1 VVVLSRV
8 LPGRRQLNYQEI
20 PVQFDRIL
28 LAALVLV
35 AVPAFAQTDFPSR
48 PVRIIVPF
56 SPGGAADT
64 LPRLLAQH
72 LSPMWGQPVV
82 VENRTGAAGNIGME
96 QGAKAAPDG
105 YTLTSAPVGNLAIN
119 PHLFS
124 KLSFDVLKDFTPI
137 TLVASVQN
145 VLVLNSAVPANDLKE
160 LIAYAKTRPGKLTYG
175 SGGVGT
181 QAHIGG
187 EIFEDMTGVHLVH
200 VAYKGVGD
208 SIRDLLGGQID
219 MVFAQIPA
227 VKPHIDSGK
236 LRALGVA
243 SPKRT
248 PALPNVPTIDEAGG
262 LVGFQAVSWYA
273 LVGPAG
279 MPPAVTAKIQAD
291 AAKVIFLPEIRDRLQ
306 GLAAEPVG
314 STSAEL
320 AAAIKADY
328 DRYGTIIK
336 RLGIRAD

>member
-1 VVVLSRV
+1 MNLA
-8 LPGRRQLNYQEI
+8 
-20 PVQFDRIL
+20 RIL
-28 LAALVLV
+28 LAAALAL
-35 AVPAFAQTDFPSR
+35 AAAPLPAQTDYPSK

-56 SPGGAADT
+56 GPGGAADT

-119 PHLFS
+119 PHLYS
-124 KLSFDVLKDFTPI
+124 KLSFDVLKDFAPVV
-137 TLVASVQN
+137 LVASVQN
-145 VLVLNSAVPANDLKE
+145 VLVVNPGVPANNLKE
-160 LIAYAKTRPGKLTYG
+160 LIAYAKSRPGKLTYG

-187 EIFEDMTGVHLVH
+187 EIFEAMTDVHMVH
-200 VAYKGVGD
+200 VAYRGVGD
-208 SIRDLLGGQID
+208 SVRDLLGGQVD
-219 MVFAQIPA
+219 MIFAQIPA

-243 SPKRT
+243 SPKRSA
-248 PALPNVPTIDEAGG
+248 ALPNVPTIDEAGG
-262 LVGFQAVSWYA
+262 LTGFQAVSWYA

-279 MPPAVTAKIQAD
+279 MPPAVTAKIQSD
-291 AAKVIFLPEIRDRLQ
+291 VAKVIQLPEVRERLQ
-306 GLAAEPVG
+306 GLGAEPVG
-314 STSAEL
+314 STPAEL
-320 AAAIKADY
+320 SAAIKADY
-328 DRYGTIIK
+328 DRYGAVIK

>member
-1 VVVLSRV
+1 MLA
-8 LPGRRQLNYQEI
+8 
-20 PVQFDRIL
+20 RIL
-28 LAALVLV
+28 LATAFALVTAP
-35 AVPAFAQTDFPSR
+35 AVAQTDYPSK

-56 SPGGAADT
+56 GPGGAADT

-119 PHLFS
+119 PHLYS

-145 VLVLNSAVPANDLKE
+145 VLVVNPAVPAKDLKA
-160 LIAYAKTRPGKLTYG
+160 LIAYAKARPGQLTYG

-187 EIFEDMTGVHLVH
+187 EIFEAMAGVHMVH
-200 VAYKGVGD
+200 VAYRGVGD
-208 SIRDLLGGQID
+208 SVRDLLGGQVD
-219 MVFAQIPA
+219 MIFAQIPA

-248 PALPNVPTIDEAGG
+248 AALPDVPTIDEAGG
-262 LVGFQAVSWYA
+262 MTGFQAVSWYA
-273 LVGPAG
+273 IVGPAG
-279 MPPAVTAKIQAD
+279 MPPMVTAKIQAD
-291 AAKVIFLPEIRDRLQ
+291 VAKVIHSPEIRERLQ
-306 GLAAEPVG
+306 GLGAEPVG
-314 STSAEL
+314 STPAEL

-328 DRYGTIIK
+328 DRYGTVIK
-336 RLGIRAD
+336 RLGIKAD

>member
-1 VVVLSRV
+1 MFRALK
-8 LPGRRQLNYQEI
+8 
-20 PVQFDRIL
+20 RIVIIV
-28 LAALVLV
+28 AAAV
-35 AVPAFAQTDFPSR
+35 AAAPAAAQTDYPSK

-56 SPGGAADT
+56 GAGGAADT
-64 LPRLLAQH
+64 LPRLLAQY
-72 LSPMWGQPVV
+72 LAPMWGQPVV

-96 QGAKAAPDG
+96 LGARAAPDG

-119 PHLFS
+119 PHLYS
-124 KLSFDVLKDFTPI
+124 KLTFDVLKDFTPI

-145 VLVLNSAVPANDLKE
+145 VLVLNPAVPANDLKE
-160 LIAYAKTRPGKLTYG
+160 LIAYAKARPGKLTYG

-187 EIFEDMTGVHLVH
+187 EIFESMAGLHLVH

-208 SIRDLLGGQID
+208 SVRDLLGGQID
-219 MVFAQIPA
+219 MIFAQIPA

-262 LVGFQAVSWYA
+262 LTGFQAVSWYA

-279 MPPAVTAKIQAD
+279 MPPAVAAKIQTD
-291 AAKVIFLPEIRDRLQ
+291 AAKVIHLPEIRDRLQ

-328 DRYGTIIK
+328 DRYGTIIR
-336 RLGIRAD
+336 RLGIKAD

>member
-1 VVVLSRV
+1 M
-8 LPGRRQLNYQEI
+8 
-20 PVQFDRIL
+20 L
-28 LAALVLV
+28 LARALLV
-35 AVPAFAQTDFPSR
+35 AVLAVIALPAVAQTDYPSR

-56 SPGGAADT
+56 GPGGAADT

-72 LSPMWGQPVV
+72 LAPMWGQPVV

-96 QGAKAAPDG
+96 QGAKAPPDG

-119 PHLFS
+119 PHLYS

-145 VLVLNSAVPANDLKE
+145 VLVLNPAVPAGNLKE
-160 LIAYAKTRPGKLTYG
+160 LIAYAKARPGKLTYG

-187 EIFEDMTGVHLVH
+187 EIFESMADLHMVH

-208 SIRDLLGGQID
+208 SVRDLLGGQID
-219 MVFAQIPA
+219 MIFAQIPA

-243 SPKRT
+243 SPQRS
-248 PALPNVPTIDEAGG
+248 PALPGVPTIDEAAG
-262 LVGFQAVSWYA
+262 LTGFQAVSWYA
-273 LVGPAG
+273 IVGPAG
-279 MPPAVTAKIQAD
+279 LPPAVVAKIQAD
-291 AAKVIFLPEIRDRLQ
+291 AAKVIQLPEVRERLQ
-306 GLAAEPVG
+306 GLGAEPVG
-314 STSAEL
+314 STPAQLS
-320 AAAIKADY
+320 AAIKADY
-328 DRYGTIIK
+328 DRYGTVIK
-336 RLGIRAD
+336 RLGIKAD

>member
-1 VVVLSRV
+1 MLA
-8 LPGRRQLNYQEI
+8 
-20 PVQFDRIL
+20 RIL
-28 LAALVLV
+28 LATAFALVAAP
-35 AVPAFAQTDFPSR
+35 AVAQTDYPSK

-56 SPGGAADT
+56 GPGGAADT

-119 PHLFS
+119 PHLYS

-145 VLVLNSAVPANDLKE
+145 VLVVNPAVPAKDLKA
-160 LIAYAKTRPGKLTYG
+160 LIAYAKARPGQLTYG

-181 QAHIGG
+181 QAHVGG
-187 EIFEDMTGVHLVH
+187 EIFEAMAGVHMVH
-200 VAYKGVGD
+200 VAYRGVGD
-208 SIRDLLGGQID
+208 SVRDLLGGQVD
-219 MVFAQIPA
+219 MIFAQIPA

-248 PALPNVPTIDEAGG
+248 AALPDVPTIDEAGG
-262 LVGFQAVSWYA
+262 MTGFQAVSWYA
-273 LVGPAG
+273 IVGPAG
-279 MPPAVTAKIQAD
+279 MPPMVTAKIQAD
-291 AAKVIFLPEIRDRLQ
+291 VAKVIHSPEIRERLQ
-306 GLAAEPVG
+306 GLGAEPVG
-314 STSAEL
+314 STPAEL

-328 DRYGTIIK
+328 DRYGTVIK
-336 RLGIRAD
+336 RLGIKAD

>member
-1 VVVLSRV
+1 ML
-8 LPGRRQLNYQEI
+8 L
-20 PVQFDRIL
+20 DR
-28 LAALVLV
+28 ALLV
-35 AVPAFAQTDFPSR
+35 AVLAVIALPAVAQTDYPSR

-56 SPGGAADT
+56 GPGGAADT

-72 LSPMWGQPVV
+72 LAPMWGQPVV

-96 QGAKAAPDG
+96 QGAKAPPDG

-119 PHLFS
+119 PHLYS

-145 VLVLNSAVPANDLKE
+145 VLVLNPAVPAGNLKE
-160 LIAYAKTRPGKLTYG
+160 LIAYAKARPGKLTYG

-187 EIFEDMTGVHLVH
+187 EIFESMADLHMVH

-208 SIRDLLGGQID
+208 SVRDLLGGQID
-219 MVFAQIPA
+219 MIFAQIPA

-243 SPKRT
+243 SPQRS
-248 PALPNVPTIDEAGG
+248 PALPGVPTIDEAAG
-262 LVGFQAVSWYA
+262 LTGFQAVSWYA
-273 LVGPAG
+273 IVGPAG
-279 MPPAVTAKIQAD
+279 MPPAVVAKIQTD
-291 AAKVIFLPEIRDRLQ
+291 AAKVIQLPEVRERLQ
-306 GLAAEPVG
+306 GLGAEPVG
-314 STSAEL
+314 STPAQLS
-320 AAAIKADY
+320 AAIKADY
-328 DRYGTIIK
+328 DRYGTVIK
-336 RLGIRAD
+336 RLGIKAD

>member
-1 VVVLSRV
+1 MFL
-8 LPGRRQLNYQEI
+8 
-20 PVQFDRIL
+20 DRTL
-28 LAALVLV
+28 LV
-35 AVPAFAQTDFPSR
+35 AVLAVIALPAVAQTDYPSK

-56 SPGGAADT
+56 GPGGAADT

-72 LSPMWGQPVV
+72 LAPMWGQPVV

-96 QGAKAAPDG
+96 QGAKAPPDG

-119 PHLFS
+119 PHLYA

-145 VLVLNSAVPANDLKE
+145 VLVLNPAVPAGNLKE
-160 LIAYAKTRPGKLTYG
+160 LIAYAKARPGKLTYG

-187 EIFEDMTGVHLVH
+187 EIFESMADLHLVH

-208 SIRDLLGGQID
+208 SVRDLLGGQID
-219 MVFAQIPA
+219 MIFAQIPA

-243 SPKRT
+243 SPKRS
-248 PALPNVPTIDEAGG
+248 PALPSVPTIDEAAG
-262 LVGFQAVSWYA
+262 LTGFQAVSWYA
-273 LVGPAG
+273 IVGPAG
-279 MPPAVTAKIQAD
+279 MPPAVVAKIQTD
-291 AAKVIFLPEIRDRLQ
+291 AAKVIQLPEVRERLQ
-306 GLAAEPVG
+306 GLGAEPVG
-314 STSAEL
+314 STPAQLS
-320 AAAIKADY
+320 AAIKADY
-328 DRYGTIIK
+328 DRYGTVIK
-336 RLGIRAD
+336 RLGIKAD

>member
-1 VVVLSRV
+1 MLDQTAKETFMLRTLNRIVLMVVLGV
-8 LPGRRQLNYQEI
+8 AAWPGL
-20 PVQFDRIL
+20 
-28 LAALVLV
+28 
-35 AVPAFAQTDFPSR
+35 AQTDFPSK

-56 SPGGAADT
+56 GPGGAADT

-72 LSPMWGQPVV
+72 LGPMWGQPVV

-119 PHLFS
+119 PHLYS
-124 KLSFDVLKDFTPI
+124 KLTFDVLKDFTPI

-145 VLVLNSAVPANDLKE
+145 VLVLNPAVPANNLKE
-160 LIAYAKTRPGKLTYG
+160 LIAYAKARPGKLTYG

-187 EIFEDMTGVHLVH
+187 EIFESMAGLHMVH

-208 SIRDLLGGQID
+208 SVRDLLGGQID
-219 MVFAQIPA
+219 MIFAQIPA

-243 SPKRT
+243 SPRRT

-262 LVGFQAVSWYA
+262 LSGFQAVSWYA

-291 AAKVIFLPEIRDRLQ
+291 AAKVIFLPEIRDRLVA
-306 GLAAEPVG
+306 LAAEPVG
-314 STSAEL
+314 STSPEL

-328 DRYGTIIK
+328 DRYGTIIR
-336 RLGIRAD
+336 RLGIKAD

>member
-1 VVVLSRV
+1 MFRALK
-8 LPGRRQLNYQEI
+8 
-20 PVQFDRIL
+20 RIVIIV
-28 LAALVLV
+28 AAAV
-35 AVPAFAQTDFPSR
+35 AAAPAAAQTDYPSK

-56 SPGGAADT
+56 GAGGAADT
-64 LPRLLAQH
+64 LPRLLAQY
-72 LSPMWGQPVV
+72 LAPMWGQPVV

-96 QGAKAAPDG
+96 LGARAAPDG

-119 PHLFS
+119 PHLYS
-124 KLSFDVLKDFTPI
+124 KLTFDVLKDFTPI

-145 VLVLNSAVPANDLKE
+145 VLVLNPAVPANDLKE
-160 LIAYAKTRPGKLTYG
+160 LMGYAKARPGKLTYG

-187 EIFEDMTGVHLVH
+187 EIFESMAGLHLVH

-208 SIRDLLGGQID
+208 SVRDLLGGQID
-219 MVFAQIPA
+219 MIFAQIPA

-262 LVGFQAVSWYA
+262 LTGFQAVSWYA

-279 MPPAVTAKIQAD
+279 MPPAVAAKIQTD
-291 AAKVIFLPEIRDRLQ
+291 AAKVIHLPEIRDRLQ

-314 STSAEL
+314 STPAEL

-328 DRYGTIIK
+328 DRYGTIIR
-336 RLGIRAD
+336 RLGIKAD

>member
-1 VVVLSRV
+1 MLA
-8 LPGRRQLNYQEI
+8 
-20 PVQFDRIL
+20 RIL
-28 LAALVLV
+28 LATAFALVTAP
-35 AVPAFAQTDFPSR
+35 AVAQTDYPSK
-48 PVRIIVPF
+48 PVRVIVPF
-56 SPGGAADT
+56 GPGGAADT

-119 PHLFS
+119 PHLYS

-145 VLVLNSAVPANDLKE
+145 VLVVNPAVPAKDLKA
-160 LIAYAKTRPGKLTYG
+160 LIAYAKARPGQLTYG

-187 EIFEDMTGVHLVH
+187 EIFEAMAGVHMVH
-200 VAYKGVGD
+200 VAYRGVGD
-208 SIRDLLGGQID
+208 SVRDLLGGQVD
-219 MVFAQIPA
+219 MIFAQIPA

-248 PALPNVPTIDEAGG
+248 AALPDVPTIDEAGG
-262 LVGFQAVSWYA
+262 MTGFQAVSWYA
-273 LVGPAG
+273 IVGPAG
-279 MPPAVTAKIQAD
+279 MPPMVTAKIQAD
-291 AAKVIFLPEIRDRLQ
+291 VAKVIHSPEIRERLQ
-306 GLAAEPVG
+306 GLGAEPVG
-314 STSAEL
+314 STPAEL

-328 DRYGTIIK
+328 DRYGTVIK
-336 RLGIRAD
+336 RLGIKAD

>member
-1 VVVLSRV
+1 ML
-8 LPGRRQLNYQEI
+8 L
-20 PVQFDRIL
+20 DR
-28 LAALVLV
+28 ALLV
-35 AVPAFAQTDFPSR
+35 AVLAVIALPAVAQTDYPSR

-56 SPGGAADT
+56 GPGGAADT

-72 LSPMWGQPVV
+72 LAPMWGQPVV

-96 QGAKAAPDG
+96 QGAKAPPDG

-119 PHLFS
+119 PHLYS

-145 VLVLNSAVPANDLKE
+145 VLVLNPAVPAGNLKE
-160 LIAYAKTRPGKLTYG
+160 LIAYAKARPGKLTYG

-187 EIFEDMTGVHLVH
+187 EIFESMADLHMVH

-208 SIRDLLGGQID
+208 SVRDLLGGQID
-219 MVFAQIPA
+219 MIFAQIPA

-243 SPKRT
+243 SPQRS
-248 PALPNVPTIDEAGG
+248 PALPSVPTIDEAAG
-262 LVGFQAVSWYA
+262 LTGFQAVSWYA
-273 LVGPAG
+273 IVGPAG
-279 MPPAVTAKIQAD
+279 MPPAVVAKIQAD
-291 AAKVIFLPEIRDRLQ
+291 AAKVIQLPEVRERLQ
-306 GLAAEPVG
+306 GLGAEPVG
-314 STSAEL
+314 STPAQLS
-320 AAAIKADY
+320 AAIKADY
-328 DRYGTIIK
+328 DRYGTVIK
-336 RLGIRAD
+336 RLGIKAD